1 MDTSPRV
8 GFPMSVY
15 HHALCWCPLD
25 HYLVCDNIL
34 VSIKSQIIPLWKHWL
49 IAGQTT
55 QLWKYKSCLTID
67 LNIKIQF
74 ENKFSFFPGV
84 SSENHKLT
92 KFPTIGFPPAPNMIA
107 RPTVWAQ
114 SAKLAKV
121 EDGKRWSKYMER
133 WKDGQSGASASKCPN
148 VGRSFEL
155 KSPIWV
161 NYLPILNT
169 WLFPFSCFFCWMY
182 FKSLV
187 KFLVQDIIVLGFIYF
202 APWIL
207 QQIPTDF
214 LI

>member
-1 MDTSPRV
+1 MCLVWDNIWVISYLPRWKYECVWRPSLCCWCCWCFHYLGRLLYAKMVFYNIWSVSNMPRWKYKCPPSMQFGPFLTITCQNGNMNTSPRV

-92 KFPTIGFPPAPNMIA
+92 KFSTIGFPPRSEYDSAANSL
-107 RPTVWAQ
+107 
-114 SAKLAKV
+114 SAKCKA
-121 EDGKRWSKYMER
+121 GKSRRW
-133 WKDGQSGASASKCPN
+133 
-148 VGRSFEL
+148 
-155 KSPIWV
+155 
-161 NYLPILNT
+161 
-169 WLFPFSCFFCWMY
+169 
-182 FKSLV
+182 
-187 KFLVQDIIVLGFIYF
+187 
-202 APWIL
+202 
-207 QQIPTDF
+207 
-214 LI
+214 